1 MAPLHPVPLDKDTPF
16 PVSPQRIYGCLEQMD
31 LLVETIASD
40 AVAGVVLDGLPFVV
54 YLDAD
59 SRYLS
64 IRCTWDTLEPYRQ
77 VLDCLFAVANSWNRE
92 RYFPTIYIVPTAN
105 DTAEVVVDF
114 VAPIRAGLTDEQLTA
129 SLNVG
134 FSTGA
139 DAMFYMQDSA
149 DSLLSMVG
157 AVPGSC
163 VTGVA

>member
-64 IRCTWDTLEPYRQ
+64 IRCTWDTHEPYRQ
-77 VLDCLFAVANSWNRE
+77 VLDCLSRSL
-92 RYFPTIYIVPTAN
+92 THGTAN
-105 DTAEVVVDF
+105 ATS
-114 VAPIRAGLTDEQLTA
+114 PRSTLLPPPTTLPKLLLT
-129 SLNVG
+129 SLPQ
-134 FSTGA
+134 SER
-139 DAMFYMQDSA
+139 
-149 DSLLSMVG
+149 DSLTNSLPPASTSVSL
-157 AVPGSC
+157 PELTPCSTC
-163 VTGVA
+163 KTPPTRC